1 MLKPKIQH
9 QEILDADQIQVLE
22 PEDTSALRKK
32 LVRWVSKGGLAILDQ
47 GLISGSNF
55 VISVLL
61 ARWLLP
67 EQYGAYAVAFG
78 INVLIFTIYQSLL
91 LEPMSVFGGSSYRN
105 CLRGYLGS
113 LLRMH
118 VVVSLVI
125 FITFGAG
132 ALLTKLV
139 SRSTILP
146 GALLGMTIA
155 SPFILIFALARRSI
169 YLQSAPSR
177 AAIGSLVYSTSIL
190 GALYLLFRA
199 GLLSPMSAFL
209 LMGFG
214 AGATGLLQWIY
225 LRRNLRSSTPAA
237 PTLGE
242 TWGRHWRY
250 GSWALAGSFAGWI
263 PAYIYYPLLSSFGG
277 MAHSGQ
283 LRALM
288 NLTLPIEQM
297 KAALGLLLIPYA
309 ARIYDTEGRSS
320 ARALSIK
327 LTLVVF
333 GFAASYWALLLWQQR
348 PLFHFLYSGRYMD
361 VIHLLP
367 VVAIGSI
374 VWTAAWG
381 PVITLRGMNSPQSY
395 FLAYAAAT
403 CVSLVVGIP
412 ATWKFG
418 LTGAIWGSNVADIC
432 SFLFIVII
440 LQRKIAGRSGM
451 AERFSSWRQARAS
464 ALVGESAV
472 D

>member
-1 MLKPKIQH
+1 MLKPRM
-9 QEILDADQIQVLE
+9 QEMQVSVVDQPQAFGLG
-22 PEDTSALRKK
+22 DSSGRKK
-32 LVRWVSKGGLAILDQ
+32 VVRWVSKGGLAILDQ

-55 VISVLL
+55 VISVML
-61 ARWLLP
+61 ARWLFP

-91 LEPMSVFGGSSYRN
+91 LEPMSVFGGSSYRDR
-105 CLRGYLGS
+105 LRGYLGS

-118 VVVSLVI
+118 VAVSLVI
-125 FITFGAG
+125 CFTFGAS
-132 ALLTKLV
+132 ALVARVV
-139 SRSTILP
+139 SRSTVLP

-177 AAIGSLVYSTSIL
+177 AAIGSLIYSTSVL

-199 GLLSPMSAFL
+199 GWLSPMSAFL
-209 LMGFG
+209 LMGLG
-214 AGATGLLQWIY
+214 AGATASVQWMY
-225 LRRNLRSSTPAA
+225 LRRNLRPSPAPA
-237 PTLGE
+237 PTVRE
-242 TWGRHWRY
+242 SWGRHWRY

-263 PAYIYYPLLSSFGG
+263 PAYIYYPLLSSVSG

-309 ARIYDTEGRSS
+309 ARICDTEGRSS

-327 LTLVVF
+327 MTAVVF
-333 GFAASYWALLLWQQR
+333 GFAVAYWGVLLWLQR

-361 VIHLLP
+361 VVHLLP
-367 VVAIGSI
+367 LVAIGSI

-395 FLAYAAAT
+395 FVAYAAAT
-403 CVSLVVGIP
+403 CVSLLIGIP
-412 ATWKFG
+412 ATWRFG
-418 LTGAIWGSNVADIC
+418 LTGAIWGSNIADIC
-432 SFLFIVII
+432 SFVFIVII
-440 LQRKIAGRSGM
+440 LQRKIAGRSGI
-451 AERFSSWRQARAS
+451 AERFTIWREARAN
-464 ALVGESAV
+464 ALAAESAA